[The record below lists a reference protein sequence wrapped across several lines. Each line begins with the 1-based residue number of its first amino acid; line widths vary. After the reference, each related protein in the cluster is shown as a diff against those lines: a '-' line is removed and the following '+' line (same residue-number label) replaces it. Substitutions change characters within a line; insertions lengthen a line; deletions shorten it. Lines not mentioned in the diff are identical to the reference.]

1 MIYKAGC
8 VVISKDN
15 PSNIVLIHRKE
26 WNDFSFPKGHI
37 EAGESSQECAI
48 REVKEEVGL
57 DIEIR
62 DVFGTFTYLN
72 NRQEEVHSVY
82 YIANSLDDSALKA
95 EVNCEVLCVKETEV
109 VHKISYGNLKDFYLK
124 NRHKLKK

>member
-8 VVISKDN
+8 IVISKDN

-57 DIEIR
+57 DIEISG
-62 DVFGTFTYLN
+62 VFGIFTYLN

-82 YIANSLDDSALKA
+82 YIAHSLDDSALKA
-95 EVNCEVLCVKETEV
+95 EVNCEALYVKENEV
-109 VHKISYGNLKDFYLK
+109 AHKISYGNLKDFYLK